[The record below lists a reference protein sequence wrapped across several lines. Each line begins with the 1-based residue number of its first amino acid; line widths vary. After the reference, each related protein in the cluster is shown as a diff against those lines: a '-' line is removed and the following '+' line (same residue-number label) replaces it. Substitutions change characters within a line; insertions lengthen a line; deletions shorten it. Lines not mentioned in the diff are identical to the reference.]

1 MHLKIVFILV
11 LYCNSASSQIS
22 ESFSDGDFSNNPS
35 WNGTNAD
42 FIINTDQN
50 LQLNNTIASSSY
62 LSTAHNLLSLDDK
75 EWRIWTKQSFSS
87 SSSNNGRIYLSA
99 DNGDLNLVQNG
110 YYLQLGEAGANDA
123 IRLFKMEAG
132 SSSVICSGSDGQIA
146 TSFDVNI
153 KVTLNSGVWTLYSD
167 FDGGTNF
174 NFESS
179 NTDPSVLTGSHFGF
193 LDAYTSSNAT
203 KFYYDDIYVGD
214 LIIDTEPPQLIQV
227 NILNVTEIDLL
238 YNEPLDITNSSIA
251 SNYGIQPNLGITI
264 ASLDNLNSSLAHL
277 TLTSPLQNG
286 ITYSVSSN
294 GITDVSGNISGIQSL
309 EFEYLVGEDA
319 IKGDLIITELFVD
332 PTPVI
337 GLPEVEYVEI
347 YNKSDKIFELSDW
360 KLADASSNGTITE
373 GWILPGAYLILVS
386 TSSIDSFNVS
396 NIAAVVSFPS
406 LNNSGDDV
414 KLINPEGIEVDL
426 ISYTDDWYQDE
437 IKKSGG
443 YSLERINLDDPC
455 SDVSNWSASI
465 SSNGGSPG
473 VENSIYDS
481 NPDNL
486 SPHITSTL
494 ALTPNYLAIE
504 YNEGMDSVSFD
515 NASFEFNPL
524 LTISN
529 IYIEAQF
536 SKNIM
541 LSFNEELIS
550 SQTYTYSIQGTKD
563 CWLNDGQS
571 IGEFALPET
580 ADIGDVVINEILSNP
595 YSGGEDWIEVY
606 NTSSKYIDLF
616 QWQFAN
622 FEFDTISNLKSI
634 EKHYILQPDSYALIG
649 EDSLFV
655 LENYM
660 NNESANFI
668 QSDLPSYGND
678 SSTVILLQ
686 GNDVLD
692 FVSYNE
698 DWHLSVIDNLDGVSL
713 ERIDP
718 NGDSNDGFNWHSAA
732 QDIGFGTPGL
742 KNSQYIAALYSGDF
756 SFTNST
762 FSPDNDG
769 FEDVLQIN
777 YELQKEGLLGHV
789 EIYDDKGRAIKT
801 LFHNMLLGSSGTFT
815 WDGVKNNDQKGSIGV
830 YVMVFEAFST
840 DGSVFFTKVKAFTL
854 AGKI

>member
-1 MHLKIVFILV
+1 
-11 LYCNSASSQIS
+11 
-22 ESFSDGDFSNNPS
+22 
-35 WNGTNAD
+35 
-42 FIINTDQN
+42 
-50 LQLNNTIASSSY
+50 
-62 LSTAHNLLSLDDK
+62 
-75 EWRIWTKQSFSS
+75 
-87 SSSNNGRIYLSA
+87 
-99 DNGDLNLVQNG
+99 
-110 YYLQLGEAGANDA
+110 
-123 IRLFKMEAG
+123 MEAG

-347 YNKSDKIFELSDW
+347 YNKSDKIFDLSDW

-373 GWILPGAYLILVS
+373 GWILPGAYLILVP

-494 ALTPNYLAIE
+494 ALAPNYLAIE

-550 SQTYTYSIQGTKD
+550 SQTYTYSIQGTR
-563 CWLNDGQS
+563 
-571 IGEFALPET
+571 
-580 ADIGDVVINEILSNP
+580 
-595 YSGGEDWIEVY
+595 
-606 NTSSKYIDLF
+606 
-616 QWQFAN
+616 
-622 FEFDTISNLKSI
+622 
-634 EKHYILQPDSYALIG
+634 
-649 EDSLFV
+649 
-655 LENYM
+655 
-660 NNESANFI
+660 
-668 QSDLPSYGND
+668 
-678 SSTVILLQ
+678 TV
-686 GNDVLD
+686 G
-692 FVSYNE
+692 
-698 DWHLSVIDNLDGVSL
+698 
-713 ERIDP
+713 
-718 NGDSNDGFNWHSAA
+718 
-732 QDIGFGTPGL
+732 
-742 KNSQYIAALYSGDF
+742 
-756 SFTNST
+756 
-762 FSPDNDG
+762 
-769 FEDVLQIN
+769 
-777 YELQKEGLLGHV
+777 
-789 EIYDDKGRAIKT
+789 
-801 LFHNMLLGSSGTFT
+801 
-815 WDGVKNNDQKGSIGV
+815 
-830 YVMVFEAFST
+830 
-840 DGSVFFTKVKAFTL
+840 
-854 AGKI
+854 